1 MALSSAQWK
10 AGLVDIA
17 RMSQHAA
24 VGQGPEAIGARASR
38 VRRRLLVSLAP
49 FVLLGVA
56 RAAYSVHDLGVLLAA
71 ACFLVPVGL
80 LEVALGVCSV
90 VYQRGMRTL
99 AATVGPG
106 AWAAVCTDVRRP
118 ELWRALV
125 AGTGGVRLVGD
136 RRGTVVAA
144 WSWSDI
150 DAVTVEKATVGE
162 RNGHTVVLHL
172 RDGSNTPLAFLVFW
186 ALGFPRRR
194 AQAVVGQLEWRRQ
207 AHAAEPAPAGTAGP
221 LPTVSVDRSP
231 AGDRPVP
238 TPLPGLAAGRL
249 QFRGYLL
256 AYGTVLALLPTI
268 AFEHYIPG
276 GTATELR
283 TFIPVGALCFTLG
296 HAVVFRGMRKAR
308 REVDLGYTTVNQ
320 TADWDQTLF
329 LLDWRDLSL
338 LARPFQPR
346 PDKLPRRKKTMTT

>member
-1 MALSSAQWK
+1 
-10 AGLVDIA
+10 
-17 RMSQHAA
+17 MSRHAASAA
-24 VGQGPEAIGARASR
+24 VGQGPEATGTRASR
-38 VRRRLLVSLAP
+38 ARRRLLVSLVP
-49 FVLLGVA
+49 VVLLGVA
-56 RAAYSVHDLGVLLAA
+56 RAAYSAHDLGVLVAA

-90 VYQRGMRTL
+90 VYQRGMRKL
-99 AATVGPG
+99 AATAGPG

-125 AGTGGVRLVGD
+125 ADTGGVQLVGD

-162 RNGHTVVLHL
+162 RNGHAVVLHL
-172 RDGSNTPLAFLVFW
+172 RDCSNTSLAFLVIW

-194 AQAVVGQLEWRRQ
+194 AQAVAGELERRR
-207 AHAAEPAPAGTAGP
+207 AHAAAAPGPADP
-221 LPTVSVDRSP
+221 LPTVPADRSP
-231 AGDRPVP
+231 ASDRPVP

-268 AFEHYIPG
+268 AFEHYLPG

-283 TFIPVGALCFTLG
+283 TFIPVGVLCFALG
-296 HAVVFRGMRKAR
+296 YTVVFRGMRKAR
-308 REVDLGYTTVNQ
+308 REVGLGYTTINQ
-320 TADWDQTLF
+320 TADWDQALF
-329 LLDWRDLSL
+329 LFDWRDLSL

-346 PDKLPRRKKTMTT
+346 PDKLPRRKRAMTT